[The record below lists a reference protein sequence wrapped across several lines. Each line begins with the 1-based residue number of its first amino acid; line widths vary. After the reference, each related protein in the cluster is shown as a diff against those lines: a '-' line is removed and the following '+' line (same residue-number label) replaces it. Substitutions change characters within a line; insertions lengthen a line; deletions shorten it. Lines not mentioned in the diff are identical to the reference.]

1 MPVQRT
7 ASRCVAILFP
17 GLAKQVLT
25 EIDGVIIAAQNKTY
39 QIILHNFQN
48 ARAAHQLDAQL
59 GS

>member
-1 MPVQRT
+1 MRRQIAVYLAPV
-7 ASRCVAILFP
+7 LP
-17 GLAKQVLT
+17 GLAEQVLT
-25 EIDGVIIAAQNKTY
+25 EIDGVIIAPQNETY